1 LLLVVGIALLLI
13 MRKLGKSVPLK
24 IRKYTKSEDEAE
36 LMQMILDEDGWDYA
50 DENLSEKYKSALE
63 TSITYVAYKNNVLC
77 GYSRSLEDFGTYI
90 YICDLLVKP
99 DCRGGEIGRKLMECI
114 RQDYPNR
121 IVYVMSGVDG
131 YYEKL
136 GYKRVGSIFEL

>member
-1 LLLVVGIALLLI
+1 
-13 MRKLGKSVPLK
+13 MPLK
-24 IRKYTKSEDEAE
+24 IRKYKKSDDEAA

-63 TSITYVAYKNNVLC
+63 TSITYVAYKDNVLC

-90 YICDLLVKP
+90 YVCDLLVKP
-99 DCRGGEIGRKLMECI
+99 DCRGEETGRKLMECI
-114 RQDYPNR
+114 HQDYPDR

-136 GYKRVGSIFEL
+136 GYKRAGSIFEL

>member
-1 LLLVVGIALLLI
+1 LLLVVGIVLLLI

-99 DCRGGEIGRKLMECI
+99 DYRGDEIGRKLMECI
-114 RQDYPNR
+114 HKDYPDC

>member
-1 LLLVVGIALLLI
+1 
-13 MRKLGKSVPLK
+13 
-24 IRKYTKSEDEAE
+24 
-36 LMQMILDEDGWDYA
+36 MQMILDEDGWDYA

-77 GYSRSLEDFGTYI
+77 GYSRSLQDFGTYI

-99 DCRGGEIGRKLMECI
+99 DYRGDEIGRKLMECI

-121 IVYVMSGVDG
+121 IVYVMSGVDE

>member
-1 LLLVVGIALLLI
+1 MNNQVQ
-13 MRKLGKSVPLK
+13 
-24 IRKYTKSEDEAE
+24 IRKYQKTCDEAE
-36 LMQMILDEDGWDYA
+36 LMQMILDEEGWDYA
-50 DENLSEKYKSALE
+50 DEGLAGKYKVALE
-63 TSITYVAYKNNVLC
+63 TSITYVAYKDGVLC

-99 DCRGGEIGRKLMECI
+99 DCRGEETGRKLTECI
-114 RQDYPNR
+114 HQDYPNH

>member
-1 LLLVVGIALLLI
+1 MLLVVGIALLLI

>member
-1 LLLVVGIALLLI
+1 
-13 MRKLGKSVPLK
+13 
-24 IRKYTKSEDEAE
+24 
-36 LMQMILDEDGWDYA
+36 MQMILEEEGWDYA
-50 DENLSEKYKSALE
+50 DAGLADKYKVALE
-63 TSITYVAYKNNVLC
+63 RSITYVAYKDDVLC

-99 DCRGGEIGRKLMECI
+99 DCRGEETGRKLMECI
-114 RQDYPNR
+114 HLDYPKH